1 MFRFQFELSYLA
13 EPMLTMP
20 MSTPWDS
27 DTSQME
33 IQKSL
38 DKTICVDD
46 PHLPATSHVSTED
59 SEMDTS
65 IMNRLEQTFE
75 VTPSSL
81 ILETPEQA
89 PEMKSPSG
97 KQKSLRET
105 LMMFRKNIKKQTA
118 PSAATRAAVCIEEE
132 HVQKI
137 KYMQKEEE

>member
-65 IMNRLEQTFE
+65 LIGEESNGEF
-75 VTPSSL
+75 SSAQ
-81 ILETPEQA
+81 PE
-89 PEMKSPSG
+89 
-97 KQKSLRET
+97 SLLFLVFTTWPPLSDSYFKCDNAGRYA
-105 LMMFRKNIKKQTA
+105 MFPPT
-118 PSAATRAAVCIEEE
+118 SM
-132 HVQKI
+132 
-137 KYMQKEEE
+137 Y